1 MWLIS
6 GREIGIE
13 LSSDT
18 IVLFSYFLG
27 EQMVLAMGN
36 RRGDKRHREI
46 RVNGVANR
54 GGHSALLAS
63 SLTSTGTASSLPV
76 QSMLI
81 GSW

>member
-36 RRGDKRHREI
+36 RHGDKRHREI

-63 SLTSTGTASSLPV
+63 SLASTGTASSLPV